1 MIMLGANTLDCQ
13 QKDSELCDPTSKP
26 MTQLSNQ
33 THFYEQIYNLVRKIP
48 AGKVATYGQ
57 IAQLLGKQGHA
68 RQIGYAL
75 YRVAPDS
82 DIPWQRVVNAQGM
95 ISHSPQRQGSD
106 DLQRI
111 LLEQEGVAFNL
122 QGKLNL
128 QHYRWHPDAVDL
140 LE

>member
-1 MIMLGANTLDCQ
+1 MKI
-13 QKDSELCDPTSKP
+13 S
-26 MTQLSNQ
+26 SNQ
-33 THFYEQIYNLVRKIP
+33 SHFYEQIYELVRTIP
-48 AGKVATYGQ
+48 PGKVATYGQ
-57 IAQLLGKQGHA
+57 IAELLGKPHHA

-111 LLEQEGVAFNL
+111 LLEEEGIIFNS
-122 QGKLNL
+122 QDKLDL
-128 QHYRWHPDAVDL
+128 RRYRWQPEPDL

>member
-1 MIMLGANTLDCQ
+1 MPM
-13 QKDSELCDPTSKP
+13 KTSSY
-26 MTQLSNQ
+26 QRS
-33 THFYEQIYNLVRKIP
+33 FYERIYNLVRKIP
-48 AGKVATYGQ
+48 LGKVATYGQ
-57 IAQLLGKQGHA
+57 IALLLGKQGHA

-82 DIPWQRVVNAQGM
+82 DVPWQRVVNAQGT

-111 LLEQEGVAFNL
+111 LLEQEGITFNA
-122 QGKLNL
+122 QGKLDL
-128 QHYRWHPDAVDL
+128 RHYRWYPDPTDL

>member
-1 MIMLGANTLDCQ
+1 M
-13 QKDSELCDPTSKP
+13 KTS
-26 MTQLSNQ
+26 NHQ
-33 THFYEQIYNLVRKIP
+33 TVFYQQIYQLVRKIP
-48 AGKVATYGQ
+48 PGQVATYGQ
-57 IAQLLGKQGHA
+57 IAELLGRPRHA

-75 YRVAPDS
+75 YQVAPGS

-111 LLEQEGVAFNL
+111 LLEQEGITFNS
-122 QGKLNL
+122 QDKLDL
-128 QHYRWHPDAVDL
+128 RRYRWQPDL

>member
-1 MIMLGANTLDCQ
+1 MP
-13 QKDSELCDPTSKP
+13 QKRIASDPTHKSMKP
-26 MTQLSNQ
+26 PSSRSF
-33 THFYEQIYNLVRKIP
+33 FYQQIYQLVRKIP
-48 AGKVATYGQ
+48 PGKVATYGQ
-57 IAQLLGKQGHA
+57 IAELLGKPRHA

-111 LLEQEGVAFNL
+111 LLEQEGVTFNS
-122 QGKLNL
+122 QDKLDL
-128 QHYRWHPDAVDL
+128 RCYRWQPDL

>member
-1 MIMLGANTLDCQ
+1 M
-13 QKDSELCDPTSKP
+13 KDTRSQS
-26 MTQLSNQ
+26 QLY
-33 THFYEQIYNLVRKIP
+33 TQIYDLVRQIP
-48 AGKVATYGQ
+48 PGKVATYGQ
-57 IAQLLGKQGHA
+57 IADLLGKPRHA

-111 LLEQEGVAFNL
+111 LLEQEGITFNS
-122 QGKLNL
+122 QDKLDL
-128 QHYRWHPDAVDL
+128 RRYRWQPEPNL

>member
-1 MIMLGANTLDCQ
+1 M
-13 QKDSELCDPTSKP
+13 KTSGR
-26 MTQLSNQ
+26 QSV
-33 THFYEQIYNLVRKIP
+33 FYQQIYQLVHKIP
-48 AGKVATYGQ
+48 PGKVATYGQ
-57 IAQLLGKQGHA
+57 IAELLGRPRHA

-111 LLEQEGVAFNL
+111 LLEQEGITFNS
-122 QGKLNL
+122 QDKLDL
-128 QHYRWHPDAVDL
+128 RHHRWQPDL
-140 LE
+140 LK